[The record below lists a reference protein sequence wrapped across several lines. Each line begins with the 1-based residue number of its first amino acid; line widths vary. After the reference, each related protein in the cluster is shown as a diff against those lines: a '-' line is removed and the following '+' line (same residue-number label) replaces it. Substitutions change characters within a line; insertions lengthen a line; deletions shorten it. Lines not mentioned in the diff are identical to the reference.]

1 MICIELYKKI
11 KIIKNDL
18 FERYSSRVKKK
29 CLDVTRD
36 RNVFK
41 IQFLACINN
50 GQINH
55 DWFEQFFDLL
65 FSDEVQI

>member
-1 MICIELYKKI
+1 MKT
-11 KIIKNDL
+11 IIFNIL
-18 FERYSSRVKKK
+18 QRYSSRVKKK